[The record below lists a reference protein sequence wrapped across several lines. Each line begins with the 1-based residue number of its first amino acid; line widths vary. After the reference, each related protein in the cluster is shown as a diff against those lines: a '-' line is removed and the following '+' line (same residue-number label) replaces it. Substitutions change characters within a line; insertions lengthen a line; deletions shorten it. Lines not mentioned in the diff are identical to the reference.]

1 MSNIVESLYRINNI
15 ELEEGYQYRGY
26 NITVPHSDSVVYI
39 RDSKG
44 KVVGRA
50 DTDSEAEEFVDDL
63 LTPKEE
69 QLFTVKYIN
78 SVDKPQVTQ
87 VKAYN
92 RHQAEEKV
100 RKMSEVYRIIH

>member
-78 SVDKPQVTQ
+78 SVDKPQTKQ
-87 VKAYN
+87 VKARN
-92 RHQAEEKV
+92 RQQAESKV
-100 RKMSEVYRIIH
+100 RKMPEVYRIIR